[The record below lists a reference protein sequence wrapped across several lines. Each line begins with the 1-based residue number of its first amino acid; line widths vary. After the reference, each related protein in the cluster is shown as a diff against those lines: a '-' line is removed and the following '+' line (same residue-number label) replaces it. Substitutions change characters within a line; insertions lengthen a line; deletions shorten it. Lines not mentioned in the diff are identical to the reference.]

1 MPDQDIT
8 CPKCKNKIPLTKAL
22 FSQIKEEVKNELAV
36 EQEKRNK
43 ELEKE
48 RENLQKKEADL
59 EKRSLELEKTRNKTE
74 KLVADEVKRA
84 TQKVQEEFSKKEQ
97 ELQKKNLEV
106 EKTKKGIDAIVAE
119 RTKQEV
125 DKLKKETTEQIKKEN
140 AKELEFLKNQLTNKD
155 TIIDDFKNQ
164 ELKLRNQKNEL
175 EEDKKLFEVRKHRE
189 LDDAKKEIREKAL
202 VESAE
207 QNHLKNKE
215 KDKIIESLKKSL
227 EDAQRKAN
235 QGSQQLQGEVQ
246 ELDLEEILQRAFPLD
261 IIEPIGKGVKGADV
275 RQIVKTKL
283 GNVCGVI
290 LWESKRTK
298 TWSDDWVAKLKDDLR
313 AEKANIPVVVT
324 ETFPKGVN
332 SNLIFKDGVW
342 VCGFGLILPF
352 AEMVRQRL
360 LEVAKE
366 KFISQNRTEKAE
378 SLYAYVTGH
387 EFRQQVEAMAEV
399 YQDMHLQI
407 MKEKTAFEKIWKTRE
422 AQVQKLFLTTGGIV
436 GSMAGKIGTSMLQIK
451 GLELLESGEEET
463 VPKV

>member
-1 MPDQDIT
+1 MSDQNIT
-8 CPKCKNKIPLTKAL
+8 CPKCKNKIPLTEAL
-22 FSQIKEEVKNELAV
+22 FSQIKEQVRGEFTI

-43 ELEKE
+43 ELDKE
-48 RENLQKKEADL
+48 REALQKKEAEL
-59 EKRSLELEKTRNKTE
+59 EKKSLELEEAKSKQD
-74 KLVADEVKRA
+74 KLVADEIKRA
-84 TQKVQEEFSKKEQ
+84 TEKAHEEFSKKEQ
-97 ELQKKNLEV
+97 ELQKKNKEV
-106 EKTKKGIDAIVAE
+106 ENKKKEIENIVAE

-125 DKLKKETTEQIKKEN
+125 DKLKEETAEQLKREN
-140 AKELEFLKNQLTNKD
+140 AKELEFIKNQLTSKD
-155 TIIDDFKNQ
+155 AIIDDFKKQ
-164 ELKLRNQKNEL
+164 EFKLRNQKNEL
-175 EEDKKLFEVRKHRE
+175 EEEKKLFEIRKQRE

-202 VESAE
+202 IEAAE

-227 EDAQRKAN
+227 EDAQRKAS

-261 IIEPIGKGVKGADV
+261 TIEPVGKGVKGADV

-298 TWSDDWVAKLKDDLR
+298 TWQDDWTVKLKDDLR
-313 AEKANIPVVVT
+313 AEKANIPIIVT
-324 ETFPKGVN
+324 ETFPKGV
-332 SNLIFKDGVW
+332 SSGLLCKDGVW

-352 AEMVRQRL
+352 AEMMRQKL
-360 LEVAKE
+360 VEVAKE

-399 YQDMHLQI
+399 YRDMHEQI
-407 MKEKTAFEKIWKTRE
+407 MKERTAFEKIWKTRE
-422 AQVQKLFLTTGGIV
+422 SQVQRLFLATGGIV
-436 GSMAGKIGTSMLQIK
+436 GSMAGKIGSSMLQIK
-451 GLELLESGEEET
+451 GLELLELGEEE
-463 VPKV
+463 V